1 MPIGRGKAQM
11 IFHRLAQNH
20 LVGIVVAEG
29 KFVIALRAFKL
40 DGGNA
45 FKKISHTK
53 AP

>member
-29 KFVIALRAFKL
+29 KFVIALRAFEL